1 MQHRGN
7 ARLTRSRS
15 VGKFVAAALRHPEA
29 SRGRVLRVQSF
40 VVSPKAILNEFEKQ
54 TGTQWEVAH
63 SPLDK
68 LREQERAAWEARS
81 PDATHFTLRR
91 IWGEGKTIYANTD
104 NASLGV
110 QERDLEPLGVV
121 VERAVQGKGY

>member
-1 MQHRGN
+1 M
-7 ARLTRSRS
+7 
-15 VGKFVAAALRHPEA
+15 
-29 SRGRVLRVQSF
+29 
-40 VVSPKAILNEFEKQ
+40 VSPNTILNEFEKQ

-91 IWGEGKTIYANTD
+91 IWGEGKTIYEKTD
-104 NASLGV
+104 NETLGV
-110 QERDLEPLGVV
+110 RESDLEPLGVV
-121 VERAVQGKGY
+121 VERAVLGKGY